1 MLGKEKATIIDS
13 NMGGTTPRQLAKEFG
28 AARRMRP
35 NLERACAHVILSI
48 PHRDASHEK
57 GEYHEHL
64 DDEQYAEIAQHWLK
78 EMKFLGEGLN
88 KSQYVIARH
97 HDTDHEHI
105 HIIANRIRMDSSV
118 VSDSWDYRRSEVV
131 VRQLEKEYGLEASP
145 CSSEQVATKVKEKY
159 GIETTVSHRR
169 AQTQKQKHHSSGKP
183 PVTQLLAD
191 IIDKA
196 TQDKPTVTELI
207 GRLQQQGVVVHP
219 QFSTRGLFK
228 EAIAFE
234 MNGVKVAGNKLGSA
248 YSFPGLQKKRGVS
261 YDPERDL
268 PAIRS
273 GATGELVELPP
284 RATEQLVGVSPKGD
298 EQLVEATPPGSS
310 LMEMPLPVE
319 VPPSTTEQLVL
330 VSLPNDEQLEEV
342 SPAVGGDLAELP
354 PAEPEVTRAA
364 DYSVPTPSIRE
375 KLKLSINAA
384 AADYPSMPELIAK
397 LYSTGVRVEV
407 EFSSQ
412 GSPKGIFY
420 ELDEISTAGNN
431 LGKQYS
437 FGGLQKHLGVDYN
450 PEWDNRLIETLMHYG
465 REGRAIDDSYIDRLR
480 RYRQTLE
487 LEARRMQLV
496 KQLLGMGVEEELPM
510 AIAPIEREKRAPAS
524 DKPLLFETR
533 NFRVYAPQ
541 DKDEAITNS
550 TTIADENEI
559 TAEGDTTP
567 VKSDITPTI
576 DNGSDD
582 LVAGDGTLEKDAANE
597 NAFDPSAYKAVAP
610 QVSTEQEY
618 ANKIGAT
625 IRLLW
630 QRQGQP
636 NQINGKYYDLQLAG
650 ETLQLMRKT
659 GEQIASISLVS
670 LEAASFQDFTQEDWE
685 RFDLLQAMVRAEC
698 LQQSQQWHQHYRTEL
713 D

>member
-1 MLGKEKATIIDS
+1 LIGKQFKNQSFRSTLDYVLGKEKATIIDS

-28 AARRMRP
+28 AARRLRP

-78 EMKFLGEGLN
+78 EMKFLGEGLY

-105 HIIANRIRMDSSV
+105 HIIASRIRIDSTV

-131 VRQLEKEYGLEASP
+131 VRQLEREYGLEASP
-145 CSSEQVATKVKEKY
+145 CSSERVARKVKEEH

-191 IIDKA
+191 IIDEA
-196 TQDKPTVTELI
+196 TQDKPTITELI
-207 GRLQQQGVVVHP
+207 ARLQHQGVVVHP
-219 QFSTRGLFK
+219 QFSTRGNFK

-234 MNGVKVAGNKLGSA
+234 LNGIKVAGNKLGSA

-273 GATGELVELPP
+273 CAAGELVELPP
-284 RATEQLVGVSPKGD
+284 RATEQLVFVSSKGD
-298 EQLVEATPPGSS
+298 QQLVE
-310 LMEMPLPVE
+310 
-319 VPPSTTEQLVL
+319 
-330 VSLPNDEQLEEV
+330 V
-342 SPAVGGDLAELP
+342 SPFFGGDLAELP
-354 PAEPEVTRAA
+354 PAEPEVTQAA
-364 DYSVPTPSIRE
+364 DYSVASPSIRE
-375 KLKLSINAA
+375 KLKLSIDAA
-384 AADYPSMPELIAK
+384 AADHPSIPELIAK
-397 LYSTGVRVEV
+397 LYSTGVQVKV

-412 GSPKGIFY
+412 GFPKGISY
-420 ELDEISTAGNN
+420 EMDGISSAGSK

-437 FGGLQKHLGVDYN
+437 FSGLQKHLLVEYN

-487 LEARRMQLV
+487 QEARRMEQV
-496 KQLLGMGVEEELPM
+496 NQVLGMGTEAGLPVVN
-510 AIAPIEREKRAPAS
+510 APIEREKNVPAS
-524 DKPLLFETR
+524 DK
-533 NFRVYAPQ
+533 
-541 DKDEAITNS
+541 AIT
-550 TTIADENEI
+550 
-559 TAEGDTTP
+559 
-567 VKSDITPTI
+567 
-576 DNGSDD
+576 
-582 LVAGDGTLEKDAANE
+582 
-597 NAFDPSAYKAVAP
+597 P

-630 QRQGQP
+630 QRLGQP
-636 NQINGKYYDLQLAG
+636 NQINGKHYDLQLVG
-650 ETLQLMRKT
+650 ETLQLTRKT
-659 GEQIASISLVS
+659 GEQIASIPLVS
-670 LEAASFQDFTQEDWE
+670 SEATSFQGFTEEDRE
-685 RFDLLQAMVRAEC
+685 RFDKLEAILRSEH
-698 LQQSQQWHQHYRTEL
+698 LQQSQQRQQGYGTEL